1 MVSVPILK
9 KTLSIVFQRHKNV
22 LFSYLFGSM
31 AKGEVSPLSDI
42 DIAVYLDNIDPNAIF
57 DMKLSLHADICRALK
72 MNNVD
77 MVILNTLNNDML
89 IDDIIRYGIVIYD
102 RNTAL
107 REYFEIMAIHRA
119 IDFKTQRLAVMGV

>member
-31 AKGEVSPLSDI
+31 AKDEVSPLSDI

-89 IDDIIRYGIVIYD
+89 IDDIIRHGIVIYD

>member
-89 IDDIIRYGIVIYD
+89 IDDIIRHGIVIYD

-107 REYFEIMAIHRA
+107 REHFEIMAIHRA

>member
-89 IDDIIRYGIVIYD
+89 IDDIIRHGIVIYD

>member
-1 MVSVPILK
+1 
-9 KTLSIVFQRHKNV
+9 
-22 LFSYLFGSM
+22 M

-89 IDDIIRYGIVIYD
+89 IDDIIRHGIVIYD